1 MLLLHCVAPAL
12 PTSPP
17 NHLAPRLSRCLL
29 TYCTDLSTP
38 FPFPMQDAESM
49 QRRWLRLPPAI
60 RDHPMWAA
68 AQVVAEAQTKAS
80 RAAAAGEPW
89 TCPGCGCASSDRVA
103 GPCGLQFCAANCAG
117 RYTGRSPPG
126 GAVAVAAAVTAPPA
140 GAVAAAAAA
149 LGGNPSPTPSP
160 MPAQKRRKQATPR
173 SAADSLLSPLSLD
186 SSGDDSSS
194 MQAYSWQSAR
204 EGGLR
209 GGGALEMRSRNVGH
223 CNVSSDAKAVACRQ
237 KVLHVC
243 SLVPERATALIP
255 SLALQQTMPPPLWT
269 LPVPHPAA
277 VPPQPAGS
285 AAGSAAQRAPPR
297 PDQPRRP
304 WPSAPPLLQRLLPRC
319 LC

>member
-1 MLLLHCVAPAL
+1 MQWMRREAHQGPAADGESGLCFCCVAP
-12 PTSPP
+12 
-17 NHLAPRLSRCLL
+17 CLL
-29 TYCTDLSTP
+29 CPQPIYLTADVQLSPAAPTLPHSTP
-38 FPFPMQDAESM
+38 FPFRMQDAESM

-160 MPAQKRRKQATPR
+160 TPAQKRRKQATPR

-194 MQAYSWQSAR
+194 MQAYSWRSTR
-204 EGGLR
+204 EGGC
-209 GGGALEMRSRNVGH
+209 G
-223 CNVSSDAKAVACRQ
+223 D
-237 KVLHVC
+237 VLV
-243 SLVPERATALIP
+243 VR
-255 SLALQQTMPPPLWT
+255 
-269 LPVPHPAA
+269 
-277 VPPQPAGS
+277 
-285 AAGSAAQRAPPR
+285 
-297 PDQPRRP
+297 
-304 WPSAPPLLQRLLPRC
+304 
-319 LC
+319 